1 MQRATVVFEMRDSW
15 GDGWNGAYYYVKQ
28 NGVTLASGT
37 FTFGYYS
44 QDTIPDLPTGQTL
57 TITVTR
63 GGYPSEMSWSLRY
76 ESGDQIMSSSDTVS
90 HPVDQPFTLSS
101 GSGSSGGIVEVNI
114 SANIPSGA
122 DHLLTFA
129 ALTGGTNS
137 LVAWTSIVDFRPPAH
152 SPSSIQFTDTDYSA
166 GVIAGTLSI
175 GRATSETDISHYN
188 IYFGTSSTQKLPAQG
203 LPGLV
208 YELFVFQQGS
218 TLPSFDGRQPTS
230 QGVHTSLDFRNS
242 DFGRLAFQLEF

>member
-1 MQRATVVFEMRDSW
+1 MIHGATVGTGPTSTSTRTVRPSQ
-15 GDGWNGAYYYVKQ
+15 V
-28 NGVTLASGT
+28 GT
-37 FTFGYYS
+37 FTIGSFA
-44 QDTIPDLPTGQTL
+44 QQTITNVPTGQML
-57 TITVTR
+57 TITVTE
-63 GGYPSEMSWSLRY
+63 GGWPLEMSWSLRY
-76 ESGDQIMSSSDTVS
+76 EKRRPDHEFLRYGDSSSGPAIYLV
-90 HPVDQPFTLSS
+90 FGLWLEWRNS
-101 GSGSSGGIVEVNI
+101 GSEYL

-188 IYFGTSSTQKLPAQG
+188 IYFGTSSTQK
-203 LPGLV
+203 
-208 YELFVFQQGS
+208 FSQGS
-218 TLPSFDGRQPTS
+218 GPLSAVAVTS
-230 QGVHTSLDFRNS
+230 STGSTVIEVSLASTNVPANAFYL
-242 DFGRLAFQLEF
+242 LAV